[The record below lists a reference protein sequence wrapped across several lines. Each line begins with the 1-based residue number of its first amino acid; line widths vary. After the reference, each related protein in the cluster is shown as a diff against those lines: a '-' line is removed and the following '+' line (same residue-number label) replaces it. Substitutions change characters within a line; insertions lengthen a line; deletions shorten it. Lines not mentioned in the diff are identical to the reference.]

1 MALSASSKNYS
12 TVSKPDLEAIIK
24 NLTEKGEDLKGK
36 LNNFDCSTVS
46 KSDLEAIIKNLTEK
60 GEDLKGKLSNFDHYR
75 KQGWVYF
82 YHSFYYISS
91 SEESWQVSR
100 QFCLQRGADL
110 LIINSKEEQDFA
122 RQFQK
127 RTWIGLTDGETEG
140 TWKWVDGTE
149 LKERYWVTGEPNSYE
164 GNNEDCGEIR
174 FYAKQY
180 NWNDEQCSLKNFW
193 ICEKALAL

>member
-1 MALSASSKNYS
+1 MALSASSKSEKLYRLVGVSVGLLCMLQAAANIGLRLSLYYS

-24 NLTEKGEDLKGK
+24 NLTEKE
-36 LNNFDCSTVS
+36 
-46 KSDLEAIIKNLTEK
+46 
-60 GEDLKGKLSNFDHYR
+60 EDLKGKLSNFDHYR

-127 RTWIGLTDGETEG
+127 RTWIGLTDVATEG
-140 TWKWVDGTE
+140 RWKWVDGTE

-174 FYAKQY
+174 FYEKQY
-180 NWNDEQCSLKNFW
+180 NWNDVPCIVRNFW